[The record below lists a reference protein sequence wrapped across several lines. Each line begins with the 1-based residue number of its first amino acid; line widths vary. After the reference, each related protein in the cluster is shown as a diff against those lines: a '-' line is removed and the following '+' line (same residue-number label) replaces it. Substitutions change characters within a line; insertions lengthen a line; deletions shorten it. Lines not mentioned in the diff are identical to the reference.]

1 MIWSHDNDILQDA
14 LEFYAE
20 LNNRL
25 SAGDWVELTSI
36 LEAEEAP
43 DGIDAG
49 LWSGIRSAHQ
59 GFQAGTDILAILPS
73 VAEATGFYDL
83 TVNPD
88 LTIHI
93 PERLTEDELQAGM
106 AKVLVPPPVA
116 KSDEILAESGGMFY
130 SRETPEHEVY
140 VKQGAHFNAG
150 DPLFI
155 IEVMKMF
162 NKVYAPFSGTVEK
175 VLVDADGTIIRKGQA
190 IFKITPDE
198 KPVEESAEDIAA
210 RRQDITNQFFQLL

>member
-1 MIWSHDNDILQDA
+1 MNELSNII
-14 LEFYAE
+14 AE
-20 LNNRL
+20 N
-25 SAGDWVELTSI
+25 
-36 LEAEEAP
+36 
-43 DGIDAG
+43 
-49 LWSGIRSAHQ
+49 
-59 GFQAGTDILAILPS
+59 
-73 VAEATGFYDL
+73 TGFYDL

-93 PERLTEDELQAGM
+93 PERLTDGELQDRM

-130 SRETPEHEVY
+130 PRETPQHEVY
-140 VKQGAHFNAG
+140 VKQGDHFEAG

-162 NKVYAPFSGTVEK
+162 NKVYAPFAGTIDE
-175 VLVDADGTIIRKGQA
+175 VLVEDDGVIIKKGQA

-198 KPVEESAEDIAA
+198 KIVEELPEEIAA
-210 RRQDITNQFFQLL
+210 RRREITTRFLQQL